1 MAKKRLTIKQQNAIS
16 KQNRAVSKA
25 AQFGGSTDKEIKS
38 NKKAGDSAR
47 SDRSGANSPNIG
59 IGKTKKGR
67 NKYTPVVK
75 SNASIGRK
83 SQQLSGKKFPGG
95 YN

>member
-1 MAKKRLTIKQQNAIS
+1 MAKKNPPVSYRDIFRRSVGTGATDAETKKIK
-16 KQNRAVSKA
+16 KVGKA
-25 AQFGGSTDKEIKS
+25 ARRAKS
-38 NKKAGDSAR
+38 GVDS
-47 SDRSGANSPNIG
+47 PKIG